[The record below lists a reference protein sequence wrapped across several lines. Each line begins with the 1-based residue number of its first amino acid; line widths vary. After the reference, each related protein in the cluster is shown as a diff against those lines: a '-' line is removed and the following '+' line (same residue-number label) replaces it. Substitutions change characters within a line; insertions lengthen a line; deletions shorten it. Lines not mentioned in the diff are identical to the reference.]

1 MNRYYNDG
9 SIVNPLAQ
17 APWRSG
23 SFISLRK
30 LGSYY
35 EVIGNPIVYEEIS
48 RNTFVTT
55 GTKAYN
61 YVFRMYANGWKEY
74 YGRSYNYPSS
84 IFKFPIAF
92 EDVNK
97 MFMTAT
103 HYGRSSKSACIDSFN
118 TSQASVDF
126 AYELGG
132 DTKSGGFYACGF

>member
-1 MNRYYNDG
+1 M
-9 SIVNPLAQ
+9 
-17 APWRSG
+17 SG

-30 LGSYY
+30 NGSNY

-55 GTKAYN
+55 GTNAYN